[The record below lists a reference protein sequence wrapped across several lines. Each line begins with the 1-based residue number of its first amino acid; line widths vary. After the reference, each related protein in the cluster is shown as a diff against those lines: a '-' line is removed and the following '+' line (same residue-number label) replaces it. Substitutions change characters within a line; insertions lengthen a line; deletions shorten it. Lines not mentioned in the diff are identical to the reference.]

1 MQKRGL
7 IMLLV
12 ALLMGGV
19 AVSLVNSMLKD
30 TRVATSEQMV
40 ATTPVVVAA
49 ADLEIGTRLSE
60 MTVRVVG
67 WPKDSAPEGVF
78 ASVDALL
85 GEEPPVVI
93 KEVHKGEAILPY
105 KLAGEGARAGLTTKI
120 PKNMRAIAIP
130 VNEVRGVAGFVLPG
144 DRVDVLLTAAA
155 DGKKKFTTRTLVQNV
170 VVLGVDQL
178 SSEKED
184 KPKVV
189 NAVTLLVSRQQGK
202 VLTLAQAVGDL
213 TLLLRNASDVI
224 VSAETDV
231 DVSDLKLVKAEPV
244 KMLEPEPEPEK
255 PKAVQA
261 KPKRSSRYL
270 NVQVI
275 RGLNSRNYSVKKDES
290 NGTATG
296 AEKAPTR

>member
-19 AVSLVNSMLKD
+19 AVSLVNSMLKGTRD
-30 TRVATSEQMV
+30 TSADRMV
-40 ATTPVVVAA
+40 STTPVVVAA
-49 ADLEIGTRLSE
+49 TDLEVGTRLSD
-60 MTVRVVG
+60 MTVRVID
-67 WPKDSAPEGVF
+67 WPKESTPEGVF
-78 ASVDALL
+78 TSIDALL

-170 VVLGVDQL
+170 IVLGVDQV
-178 SSEKED
+178 SSEKEE

-189 NAVTLLVSRQQGK
+189 NAVTLLVTKKQGK

-213 TLLLRNASDVI
+213 TLLLRNESDVI
-224 VSAETDV
+224 VSTETEVDV
-231 DVSDLKLVKAEPV
+231 DDLKLVKAEPPQAA
-244 KMLEPEPEPEK
+244 EP
-255 PKAVQA
+255 A
-261 KPKRSSRYL
+261 KPTQVKRGSSRYL

-275 RGLNSRNYSVKKDES
+275 RGLNSTNYSVKKDDA
-290 NGTATG
+290 NGTSKG
-296 AEKAPTR
+296 AGKAAP

>member
-30 TRVATSEQMV
+30 TRVATTDRMV
-40 ATTPVVVAA
+40 TTTPVVVAA
-49 ADLEIGTRLSE
+49 SDLDIGTRLSE
-60 MTVRVVG
+60 MTVRVVD
-67 WPKDSAPEGVF
+67 WPKESAPEGIF
-78 ASVDALL
+78 TTVDALM
-85 GEEPPVVI
+85 GEEAPVIV
-93 KEVHKGEAILPY
+93 KEVRKGEAILPY
-105 KLAGEGARAGLTTKI
+105 KLAGAGARAGLTTKI

-155 DGKKKFTTRTLVQNV
+155 DGKKQFTTRTLVQNV
-170 VVLGVDQL
+170 MVLGVDQV
-178 SSEKED
+178 SSEKEE

-189 NAVTLLVSRQQGK
+189 NAVTLLVSREQGK

-213 TLLLRNASDVI
+213 TLLLRNESDVI
-224 VSAETDV
+224 VSAESEV
-231 DVSDLKLVKAEPV
+231 NVADLKLVKAEPTQV
-244 KMLEPEPEPEK
+244 AETEPEK
-255 PKAVQA
+255 PAKAVQS
-261 KPKRSSRYL
+261 KPKSSRYL

-275 RGLNSRNYSVKKDES
+275 RGLNSTNYSVKKDDA
-290 NGTATG
+290 NGASQG
-296 AEKAPTR
+296 AEKAAPK

>member
-30 TRVATSEQMV
+30 TRVATTDRMV
-40 ATTPVVVAA
+40 STTPVVVAA
-49 ADLEIGTRLSE
+49 TDLEAGTRLSE
-60 MTVRVVG
+60 MTVKIVD
-67 WPKDSAPEGVF
+67 WPKESAPEGVF
-78 ASVDALL
+78 TAVDTLM

-93 KEVHKGEAILPY
+93 KEVRKGEAILPY

-170 VVLGVDQL
+170 IVLGVDQV
-178 SSEKED
+178 SSEKEE

-189 NAVTLLVSRQQGK
+189 NAVTLLVSREQGK

-213 TLLLRNASDVI
+213 TLLLRNEADVI
-224 VSAETDV
+224 VSAESEV
-231 DVSDLKLVKAEPV
+231 DMDDLKLVKAEPV
-244 KMLEPEPEPEK
+244 QVAEPEK
-255 PKAVQA
+255 PAKAVQA
-261 KPKRSSRYL
+261 KPTSSRYL

-275 RGLNSRNYSVKKDES
+275 RGLNSTNYSVKKDDA
-290 NGTATG
+290 NGASKGAGKTA
-296 AEKAPTR
+296 P